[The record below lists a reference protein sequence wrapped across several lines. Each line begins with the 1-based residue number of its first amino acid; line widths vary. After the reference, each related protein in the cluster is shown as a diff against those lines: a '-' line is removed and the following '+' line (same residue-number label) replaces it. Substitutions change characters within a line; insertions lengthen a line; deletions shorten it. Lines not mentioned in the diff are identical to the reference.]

1 MTQTITPHQAAS
13 ASEPPAGRIR
23 PTDGLMQC
31 AFEVERVA
39 GGGGPVSAVDARR
52 VGHMRT
58 IVAAHLRHVGLH
70 ALIEVAEQ
78 IVSELVTNA
87 IEHAGGAITL
97 SLLVTRAEAR
107 LLVQDSGSG
116 RPHPRD
122 PGPDAEGGRGLLL
135 VHLLVDELGG
145 SSGFIPETRT
155 AWCSIPHLRSHRLS

>member
-1 MTQTITPHQAAS
+1 MTQTITPHQAAP
-13 ASEPPAGRIR
+13 ASEPLAGRIR
-23 PTDGLMQC
+23 PTGDLMQC
-31 AFEVERVA
+31 AFEVERAV
-39 GGGGPVSAVDARR
+39 GGPVSAVDARR

-58 IVAAHLRHVGLH
+58 IVAARLRHLGLH
-70 ALIEVAEQ
+70 VLVEVAEQ

-107 LLVQDSGSG
+107 LLVQDSGTG

-122 PGPDAEGGRGLLL
+122 PGPDAEGGRGLLM

-145 SSGFIPETRT
+145 SSGFNPETRT
-155 AWCSIPHLRSHRLS
+155 AWCSIPHLRSQRLS